1 MFNNSFIQDLINY
14 RNNSKLITAVSF
26 ASCGLCFIS
35 AVTIPNGFTKVSVTL
50 LGLLASYT
58 GIRISREDNNLS
70 TRLEDLQLTS
80 RATSKELLAGYL
92 KDDSIEVT
100 VPVQAIS
107 EQDVITDI
115 VGYWKSQ
122 EKHLAL
128 VGGTGDGKSF
138 TVKLFVSALQGEYS
152 LVAYDVDFAK
162 DDYPECVEVKYD
174 FEDIEDSFTADMEEL
189 EKRIKERRELGRKYV
204 PDKKLIIGEEMP
216 ALAEECESLGAWMR
230 KMSKRGRKVGLF
242 IAAIAQNDT
251 AENFALK
258 GDASILKSNFCLLYL
273 GNKAKVRA
281 KQLKNDALLQWLE
294 GASKGRG
301 LIDDKPCIIGSNSF
315 LNPSLALP
323 TQEIKDTAKTPE
335 SAAGSGVLA
344 PEVEIFTPK
353 ISDYSEEKKIAI
365 ARKLKADGES
375 KTKIIKLLWG
385 VEGGTKFTEL
395 SKLLD

>member
-14 RNNSKLITAVSF
+14 RNNSKLITVISF

-35 AVTIPNGFTKVSVTL
+35 AVTIPNGFTKVTVTL
-50 LGLLASYT
+50 LGLLNSFV

-70 TRLEDLQLTS
+70 TRLEDLQLTY

-92 KDDSIEVT
+92 KDNSIEVT
-100 VPVQAIS
+100 VPVLPIS
-107 EQDVITDI
+107 EADVITDI
-115 VGYWKSQ
+115 VSYWQSQ

-138 TVKLFVSALQGEYS
+138 TMKLFVSALQNEYS
-152 LVAYDVDFAK
+152 IAAYDVDFAK
-162 DDYPECVEVKYD
+162 DDYPDCVDVKYSYQ
-174 FEDIEDSFTADMEEL
+174 EIEAAFIEDMEEL
-189 EKRIKERRELGRKYV
+189 ENRIEARRPLGKRYN

-216 ALAEECESLGAWMR
+216 ALAEECDSLGLWMR

-273 GNKAKVRA
+273 GNKAKTRA
-281 KQLKNDALLQWLE
+281 KQLKNPALEEWLN

-301 LIDDKPCIIGSNSF
+301 LIDDKACIIGASNF
-315 LNPSLALP
+315 LNPSSALP
-323 TQEIKDTAKTPE
+323 IEEIKDSAETPG
-335 SAAGSGVLA
+335 SATKSGVEA
-344 PEVEIFTPK
+344 PEGGNFTPQF
-353 ISDYSEEKKIAI
+353 SDYSEEEKLVR
-365 ARKLKADGES
+365 ARKLRAEGYS
-375 KTKIIKLLWG
+375 KTKIIKLLWE
-385 VEGGTKFTEL
+385 VEGGAKFTEL
-395 SKLLD
+395 SKLID

>member
-1 MFNNSFIQDLINY
+1 MFNNTFIQDLINY
-14 RNNSKLITAVSF
+14 RNNSKLITAISF

-35 AVTIPNGFTKVSVTL
+35 AITIPNGFTKVTVTI
-50 LGLLASYT
+50 LGLLNSFV
-58 GIRISREDNNLS
+58 GIRISREDSNLS

-92 KDDSIEVT
+92 KDDSFEIT
-100 VPVQAIS
+100 LPAQPIS

-115 VGYWKSQ
+115 VGYWKRQ

-138 TVKLFVSALQGEYS
+138 TVKLFISALQREYS
-152 LVAYDVDFAK
+152 LVAYDVDYAK
-162 DDYPECVEVKYD
+162 DDYPECVEVRYE
-174 FEDIEDSFTADMEEL
+174 FEEIEDSFTADMQEL
-189 EKRIKERRELGRKYV
+189 EKRIGERRELGKKYV

-273 GNKAKVRA
+273 GNKAKTRA
-281 KQLKNDALLQWLE
+281 KQLKNDALLQWLD

-301 LIDDKPCIIGSNSF
+301 LIDDKPCIIGAINF
-315 LNPSLALP
+315 LNPSSALSI
-323 TQEIKDTAKTPE
+323 EEVKDTAKMPE
-335 SAAGSGVLA
+335 SAALVGLSA
-344 PEVEIFTPK
+344 AEVDSSTPQ
-353 ISDYSEEKKIAI
+353 IGDFSEEKKIAI
-365 ARKLKADGES
+365 ARKLKEDGYT
-375 KTKIIKLLWG
+375 KTKIIKLLWE

>member
-14 RNNSKLITAVSF
+14 RNNSKLITAISF
-26 ASCGLCFIS
+26 ASCGLSFIS
-35 AVTIPNGFTKVSVTL
+35 AVTIPNGFTKISVTL

-58 GIRISREDNNLS
+58 GVRISQQDNNLS

-92 KDDSIEVT
+92 KDNFIEVT
-100 VPVQAIS
+100 VPILPIS
-107 EQDVITDI
+107 EADVITDI
-115 VGYWKSQ
+115 VSYWQSQ

-138 TVKLFVSALQGEYS
+138 TIKLFVSVLQGDYS
-152 LVAYDVDFAK
+152 LVAYDVDYAK
-162 DDYPECVEVKYD
+162 DDYPECVEVKYE
-174 FEDIEDSFTADMEEL
+174 FEDIESAFTEDMKEL
-189 EKRIKERRELGRKYV
+189 EKRIGERRELGKKYV

-216 ALAEECESLGAWMR
+216 ALAEECESLGLWMR

-281 KQLKNDALLQWLE
+281 KQLKNPALEEWLN

-301 LIDDKPCIIGSNSF
+301 LIDDKPCIIGANNF
-315 LNPSLALP
+315 LNTSSPLP
-323 TQEIKDTAKTPE
+323 IQEIKDSTETPG
-335 SAAGSGVLA
+335 SAALVGLPGVEGDLS
-344 PEVEIFTPK
+344 TPL
-353 ISDYSEEKKIAI
+353 IGDFSEEKKIAI
-365 ARKLKADGES
+365 ARKLKVDGYS
-375 KTKIIKLLWG
+375 KTKIIKLLWE
-385 VEGGTKFTEL
+385 VEGGSKFTEL

>member
-1 MFNNSFIQDLINY
+1 MFNNSFVQDLINY
-14 RNNSKLITAVSF
+14 RNNSKLITAISF
-26 ASCGLCFIS
+26 ASCGLAFIS
-35 AVTIPNGFTKVSVTL
+35 AITIPNGFTKVSVTL
-50 LGLLASYT
+50 IGLLTSYT

-92 KDDSIEVT
+92 KDDSIEIT
-100 VPVQAIS
+100 VPVQPIT

-128 VGGTGDGKSF
+128 VGGTGDGKSY
-138 TVKLFVSALQGEYS
+138 TIKLFVFALQGEYS
-152 LVAYDVDFAK
+152 LVAYDVDYAK
-162 DDYPECVEVKYD
+162 DDYPECVDIKYE
-174 FEDIEDSFTADMEEL
+174 FEEIEDSFTADMQEL
-189 EKRIKERRELGRKYV
+189 QNRIAERRELGRKYI

-258 GDASILKSNFCLLYL
+258 GDYSILKSNFCLLYL

-301 LIDDKPCIIGSNSF
+301 LIDDKPCIIGASNF
-315 LNPSLALP
+315 LNPSLPLP
-323 TQEIKDTAKTPE
+323 IVEVTDTTKSPE
-335 SAAGSGVLA
+335 SAARSGVSA
-344 PEVEIFTPK
+344 PEVDSSTPQ
-353 ISDYSEEKKIAI
+353 IGDFSEEKKIAI
-365 ARKLKADGES
+365 ARKLKADGYS
-375 KTKIIKLLWG
+375 KTNIIKLLWE
-385 VEGGTKFTEL
+385 VEGGKKFTEL